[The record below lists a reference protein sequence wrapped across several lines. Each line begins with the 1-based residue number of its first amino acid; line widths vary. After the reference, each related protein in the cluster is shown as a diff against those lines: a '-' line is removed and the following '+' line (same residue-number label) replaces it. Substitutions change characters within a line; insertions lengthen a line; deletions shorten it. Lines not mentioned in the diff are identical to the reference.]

1 MNKTIKILLA
11 HADYSFG
18 ISTKRTME
26 SNGYHV
32 TYVCDGATA
41 WKTFQKTPYDIC
53 LLDMR
58 MPQKN
63 GFEIT
68 KLIRQHSDSVPILLL
83 TARSFDDDK
92 IKGYKVGADI
102 VLCQPFPMEEL
113 LMRLNV
119 FIKRSKRPNEGK
131 ATAYTLG
138 ASTFDV
144 PASRLFNK
152 DGDELHYYT
161 GRQREVLQFFCENRN
176 KTIRREELL
185 YHVWGKVDFFAGRSM
200 DVVINKVRKSLSHEP
215 SVILETVHGVGYRFG
230 PF

>member
-1 MNKTIKILLA
+1 MEKIIKILLA
-11 HADYSFG
+11 HADFYFG
-18 ISTKRTME
+18 TSIKKIME
-26 SNGYHV
+26 NNGYYV

-41 WKTFQKTPYDIC
+41 FKVFQKTPHDIC

-63 GFEIT
+63 GFETT
-68 KLIRQHSDSVPILLL
+68 KLIRQYSESVPILLL
-83 TARSFDDDK
+83 TARSYDEDK

-119 FIKRSKRPNEGK
+119 FIRRSKRPNE
-131 ATAYTLG
+131 TNTNIYTLG
-138 ASTFDV
+138 ASTFDIQ
-144 PASRLFNK
+144 ASRLFNK

-161 GRQREVLQFFCENRN
+161 CRQREVLQFFCENHN

-185 YHVWGKVDFFAGRSM
+185 YHVWGKVDFFVGRSM
-200 DVVINKVRKSLSHEP
+200 DVVINKIRKSLSHEP
-215 SVILETVHGVGYRFG
+215 SVILETVHGIGYRFG
-230 PF
+230 PL